1 MNVLNLDSKTT
12 KSYATEENLMKA
24 LVKFGFENDK
34 PLIVCTREGRW
45 TAVFGFDI
53 SGLKKQGGYIGI
65 YASKGFMT
73 ID

>member
-1 MNVLNLDSKTT
+1 MMNIDTC

-24 LVKFGFENDK
+24 LVKHGFEKDY
-34 PLIVCTREGRW
+34 PLIVRNREGRF
-45 TAVFGFDI
+45 TAVFGLHL
-53 SGLKKQGGYIGI
+53 SGLGKRGGYIGV